1 MARYN
6 CLIVDDDKDLNGLIK
21 EYFVSKNISSLCAE
35 SIADARSI
43 LLSNEF
49 DSILLDINLG
59 KESGYDLCAE
69 IRRDNNVPIIFCSC
83 RRQDEDILRALC
95 IGGDDYV
102 TKPFSL
108 PVLSAKIKAIIR
120 RHSIGDVNLGVI
132 SWNCFVID
140 KTAMKITKSGVPISL
155 SATEFELFAYL
166 AQNPNRVIDKNELLK
181 AVWGDGYYSPDTL
194 NVYIRKLREKIENTP
209 NSPEFIKTIWGIGYI
224 LRG

>member
-1 MARYN
+1 MAKYN

-21 EYFVSKNISSLCAE
+21 EYFENDNITSIGVD
-35 SIADARSI
+35 SIADARTI
-43 LLSNEF
+43 LQLHEF

-59 KESGYDLCAE
+59 KDSGYDLCHE
-69 IRRDNNVPIIFCSC
+69 IRQVNNVPIIFCSC

-108 PVLSAKIKAIIR
+108 PVLSAKIKAILR
-120 RHSIGDVNLGVI
+120 RQHGGKKLDVI
-132 SWNCFVID
+132 EWNCFVMD
-140 KTAMKITKSGVPISL
+140 KVAMKITKSGIPLSL

-166 AQNPNRVIDKNELLK
+166 VQNPNRVIDKNELLK

-194 NVYIRKLREKIENTP
+194 NVYIRKLREKIENNP

>member
-21 EYFVSKNISSLCAE
+21 EYFVSENISSLCADN
-35 SIADARSI
+35 IADARNI
-43 LLSNEF
+43 LCSNEF

-108 PVLSAKIKAIIR
+108 PVLSAKIKAILR
-120 RHSIGDVNLGVI
+120 RHSTGDMNLGVI
-132 SWNCFVID
+132 SWNYFVID

-166 AQNPNRVIDKNELLK
+166 AQNPNRVIDKNELIK
-181 AVWGDGYYSPDTL
+181 AVWGEGYYSPDTL
-194 NVYIRKLREKIENTP
+194 NVYIRKLREKIENSP

>member
-1 MARYN
+1 MAKYN
-6 CLIVDDDKDLNGLIK
+6 CLIVDDDKDLNGLIN
-21 EYFVSKNISSLCAE
+21 EYFESEDISSICAE
-35 SIADARSI
+35 SIADARDI
-43 LLSNEF
+43 LRLNEF

-59 KESGYDLCAE
+59 KESGYDLCRE
-69 IRRDNNVPIIFCSC
+69 IRQNNNVPIIFCSC

-108 PVLSAKIKAIIR
+108 PVLSAKIKAILR
-120 RHSIGDVNLGVI
+120 RQNGGKKSGVI
-132 SWNCFVID
+132 EWNCFVID
-140 KTAMKITKSGVPISL
+140 KAAMKITKNGLPLSL

-166 AQNPNRVIDKNELLK
+166 VQNPNRVIDKNELLK

-194 NVYIRKLREKIENTP
+194 NVYIRKLREKIENNP

-224 LRG
+224 LRD

>member
-1 MARYN
+1 MAKYN

-21 EYFVSKNISSLCAE
+21 EYFENDNITSIGVD
-35 SIADARSI
+35 SIADARTI
-43 LLSNEF
+43 LQLHEF

-59 KESGYDLCAE
+59 KDSGYDLCHE
-69 IRRDNNVPIIFCSC
+69 IRQVNNVPIIFCSC

-108 PVLSAKIKAIIR
+108 PVLSAKIKAILR
-120 RHSIGDVNLGVI
+120 RQHGGKKLDVI
-132 SWNCFVID
+132 EWNCFVMD
-140 KTAMKITKSGVPISL
+140 KVAMKITKGGVPVSL

-166 AQNPNRVIDKNELLK
+166 VQNPNRVIDKNELLK

-194 NVYIRKLREKIENTP
+194 NVYIRKLREKIENNP

>member
-1 MARYN
+1 MAKYN

-21 EYFVSKNISSLCAE
+21 EYFENDNITSIGVD
-35 SIADARSI
+35 SIADARTI
-43 LLSNEF
+43 LQLHEF

-59 KESGYDLCAE
+59 KDSGYDLCHE
-69 IRRDNNVPIIFCSC
+69 IRQVNNVPIIFCSC

-108 PVLSAKIKAIIR
+108 PVLSAKIKAILR
-120 RHSIGDVNLGVI
+120 RQHGGKKLDVI
-132 SWNCFVID
+132 EWNCFVMD
-140 KTAMKITKSGVPISL
+140 KVAMKITKNGIPVSL

-166 AQNPNRVIDKNELLK
+166 VQNPNRVIDKNELLK

-194 NVYIRKLREKIENTP
+194 NVYIRKLREKIENNP

>member
-21 EYFVSKNISSLCAE
+21 EYFASENISSICAE
-35 SIADARSI
+35 NIADAMTI
-43 LLSNEF
+43 LRLHEF
-49 DSILLDINLG
+49 DGILLDINLG
-59 KESGYDLCAE
+59 KESGYDLCAD

>member
-1 MARYN
+1 MAKYN

-21 EYFVSKNISSLCAE
+21 EYFENDSISSIGVD
-35 SIADARSI
+35 SIADAKTI
-43 LLSNEF
+43 LKLHEF
-49 DSILLDINLG
+49 DCILLDINLG
-59 KESGYDLCAE
+59 KDSGYDLCRE
-69 IRRDNNVPIIFCSC
+69 IRQNNNVPIIFCSC

-108 PVLSAKIKAIIR
+108 PVLSAKIKAILR
-120 RHSIGDVNLGVI
+120 RQHGGKKSDVI
-132 SWNCFVID
+132 EWSCFALD
-140 KTAMKITKSGVPISL
+140 KAAMKITKSGIPISL

-166 AQNPNRVIDKNELLK
+166 VQNPNKVIDKNELLK
-181 AVWGDGYYSPDTL
+181 AVWGEGYYSPDTL
-194 NVYIRKLREKIENTP
+194 NVYIRKLREKIEDAP

>member
-1 MARYN
+1 MAKYN
-6 CLIVDDDKDLNGLIK
+6 CLIVDDDKDLNGLIE
-21 EYFVSKNISSLCAE
+21 EYFENDNITSISVDN
-35 SIADARSI
+35 IADARTI
-43 LLSNEF
+43 LQLHEF

-59 KESGYDLCAE
+59 KDSGYDLCHE
-69 IRRDNNVPIIFCSC
+69 IRQVNNVPIIFCSC

-108 PVLSAKIKAIIR
+108 PVLSAKIKAILR
-120 RHSIGDVNLGVI
+120 RQHGGKKLDVI
-132 SWNCFVID
+132 EWNCFVMD
-140 KTAMKITKSGVPISL
+140 KVAMKITKSGIPLSL

-166 AQNPNRVIDKNELLK
+166 VQNPNRVIDKNELLK

-194 NVYIRKLREKIENTP
+194 NVYIRKLREKIENNP

>member
-1 MARYN
+1 MAKYN

-21 EYFVSKNISSLCAE
+21 EYFENDNITSIGVD
-35 SIADARSI
+35 SIADARTI
-43 LLSNEF
+43 LQLHEF

-59 KESGYDLCAE
+59 KDSGYDLCHE
-69 IRRDNNVPIIFCSC
+69 IRQNNNVPIIFCSC

-108 PVLSAKIKAIIR
+108 PVLSAKIKAILR
-120 RHSIGDVNLGVI
+120 RQHCGNKSGAIE
-132 SWNCFVID
+132 WNCFVID
-140 KTAMKITKSGVPISL
+140 KSAMKITKNDLPLTL

-166 AQNPNRVIDKNELLK
+166 VQNPNRVIDKNELLK

-194 NVYIRKLREKIENTP
+194 NVYIRKLREKIENNP

>member
-1 MARYN
+1 MAKYN

-21 EYFVSKNISSLCAE
+21 EYFENDNITSIGVD
-35 SIADARSI
+35 SIADARTI
-43 LLSNEF
+43 LQLHEF

-59 KESGYDLCAE
+59 KDSGYDLCHE
-69 IRRDNNVPIIFCSC
+69 IRQNNNVPIIFCSC

-108 PVLSAKIKAIIR
+108 PVLSAKIKAILR
-120 RHSIGDVNLGVI
+120 RQHGGNKSGAIE
-132 SWNCFVID
+132 WNCFVID
-140 KTAMKITKSGVPISL
+140 KSAMKITKNDLPLTL

-166 AQNPNRVIDKNELLK
+166 VQNPNRVIDKNELLK

-194 NVYIRKLREKIENTP
+194 NVYIRKLREKIENNP

>member
-1 MARYN
+1 MAKYN

-21 EYFVSKNISSLCAE
+21 EYFENDNITSIGVD
-35 SIADARSI
+35 SIADARTI
-43 LLSNEF
+43 LQLHEF

-59 KESGYDLCAE
+59 KDSGYDLCHE
-69 IRRDNNVPIIFCSC
+69 IRQVNNVPIIFCSC

-108 PVLSAKIKAIIR
+108 PVLSAKIKAILR
-120 RHSIGDVNLGVI
+120 RQHGGKKLDVI
-132 SWNCFVID
+132 EWNCFVMD
-140 KTAMKITKSGVPISL
+140 KVAMKITKSGIPVSL

-166 AQNPNRVIDKNELLK
+166 VQNPNRVIDKNELLK

-194 NVYIRKLREKIENTP
+194 NVYIRKLREKIENNP

>member
-1 MARYN
+1 MAKYN

-21 EYFVSKNISSLCAE
+21 EYFENDNITSIGVDN
-35 SIADARSI
+35 IADARNI
-43 LLSNEF
+43 LQLHEF

-59 KESGYDLCAE
+59 KDSGYDLCHE
-69 IRRDNNVPIIFCSC
+69 IRQVNNVPIIFCSC

-108 PVLSAKIKAIIR
+108 PVLSAKIKAILR
-120 RHSIGDVNLGVI
+120 RQHGGKKLDVI
-132 SWNCFVID
+132 EWNCFVMD
-140 KTAMKITKSGVPISL
+140 KVAMKITKSGVPVSL

-166 AQNPNRVIDKNELLK
+166 VQNPNRVIDKNELLK

-194 NVYIRKLREKIENTP
+194 NVYIRKLREKIENNP

>member
-1 MARYN
+1 MAKYN

-21 EYFVSKNISSLCAE
+21 EYFENDNISSIGVD
-35 SIADARSI
+35 SIADARTI
-43 LLSNEF
+43 LQLHEF

-59 KESGYDLCAE
+59 KDSGYDLCHE
-69 IRRDNNVPIIFCSC
+69 IRQVNNVPIIFCSC

-108 PVLSAKIKAIIR
+108 PVLSAKIKAILR
-120 RHSIGDVNLGVI
+120 RQHGGKKLDVI
-132 SWNCFVID
+132 EWNCFVMD
-140 KTAMKITKSGVPISL
+140 KVAMKITKSGVPVSL

-166 AQNPNRVIDKNELLK
+166 VQNPNRVIDKNELLK

-194 NVYIRKLREKIENTP
+194 NVYIRKLREKIENNP

>member
-1 MARYN
+1 MAKYN

-21 EYFVSKNISSLCAE
+21 EYFENDNITSIGVD
-35 SIADARSI
+35 SIADARTI
-43 LLSNEF
+43 LQLHEF

-59 KESGYDLCAE
+59 KDSGYDLCHE
-69 IRRDNNVPIIFCSC
+69 IRQVNNVPIIFCSC

-108 PVLSAKIKAIIR
+108 PVLSAKIKAILR
-120 RHSIGDVNLGVI
+120 RQHGGKKLDVI
-132 SWNCFVID
+132 EWNCFVID
-140 KTAMKITKSGVPISL
+140 KVAMKITKSGIPVSL

-166 AQNPNRVIDKNELLK
+166 VQNPNRVIDKNELLK

-194 NVYIRKLREKIENTP
+194 NVYIRKLREKIETNP

>member
-1 MARYN
+1 MAKYN

-21 EYFVSKNISSLCAE
+21 EYFENDNITSIGVD
-35 SIADARSI
+35 SIADARTI
-43 LLSNEF
+43 LQLHEF

-59 KESGYDLCAE
+59 KDSGYDLCHE
-69 IRRDNNVPIIFCSC
+69 IRQVNNVPIIFCSC
-83 RRQDEDILRALC
+83 RRQDEDVLRALC

-108 PVLSAKIKAIIR
+108 PVLSAKIKAILR
-120 RHSIGDVNLGVI
+120 RQHGGKKLDVI
-132 SWNCFVID
+132 EWNCFVMD
-140 KTAMKITKSGVPISL
+140 KVAMKITKSGIPVSL

-166 AQNPNRVIDKNELLK
+166 VQNPNRVIDKNELLK

-194 NVYIRKLREKIENTP
+194 NVYIRKLREKIENNP

>member
-1 MARYN
+1 MAKYN

-21 EYFVSKNISSLCAE
+21 EYFENDNITSIGVD
-35 SIADARSI
+35 SIADARTI
-43 LLSNEF
+43 LQLHEF

-59 KESGYDLCAE
+59 KDSGYDLCHE
-69 IRRDNNVPIIFCSC
+69 IRQVNNVPIIFCSC

-108 PVLSAKIKAIIR
+108 PVLSAKIKAILR
-120 RHSIGDVNLGVI
+120 RQHGGKKLDVI
-132 SWNCFVID
+132 EWNCFVMD
-140 KTAMKITKSGVPISL
+140 KVAMKITKSGIPVSL

-166 AQNPNRVIDKNELLK
+166 VQNPNRVIDKNELLK

-194 NVYIRKLREKIENTP
+194 NVYIRKLREKIETNP

>member
-1 MARYN
+1 MAKYN

-21 EYFVSKNISSLCAE
+21 EYFENDNITSIGVD
-35 SIADARSI
+35 SIADARTI
-43 LLSNEF
+43 LQLHEF

-59 KESGYDLCAE
+59 KDSGYDLCHE
-69 IRRDNNVPIIFCSC
+69 IRQVNNVPIIFCSC
-83 RRQDEDILRALC
+83 RRQDEDVLRALC

-108 PVLSAKIKAIIR
+108 PVLSAKIKAILR
-120 RHSIGDVNLGVI
+120 RQHGGKKLDVI
-132 SWNCFVID
+132 EWNCFVMD
-140 KTAMKITKSGVPISL
+140 KVAMKITKSGIPVSL

-166 AQNPNRVIDKNELLK
+166 VQNPNRVIDKNELLK

-194 NVYIRKLREKIENTP
+194 NVYIRKLREKIETNP

>member
-1 MARYN
+1 MAKYN

-21 EYFVSKNISSLCAE
+21 EYFENDNITSIGVD
-35 SIADARSI
+35 SIADARTI
-43 LLSNEF
+43 LQLHEF

-59 KESGYDLCAE
+59 KDSGYDLCHE
-69 IRRDNNVPIIFCSC
+69 IRQVNNVPIIFCSC

-108 PVLSAKIKAIIR
+108 PVLSAKIKAILR
-120 RHSIGDVNLGVI
+120 RQHGGKKFDVI
-132 SWNCFVID
+132 EWNCFVMD
-140 KTAMKITKSGVPISL
+140 KVAMKITKSGIPVSL

-166 AQNPNRVIDKNELLK
+166 VQNPNRVIDKNELLK

-194 NVYIRKLREKIENTP
+194 NVYIRKLREKIETNP

>member
-1 MARYN
+1 MAKYN

-21 EYFVSKNISSLCAE
+21 EYFENDNITSIGVD

-43 LLSNEF
+43 LQLHEF

-59 KESGYDLCAE
+59 KDSGYDLCHE
-69 IRRDNNVPIIFCSC
+69 IRQNNNVPIIFCSC

-108 PVLSAKIKAIIR
+108 PVLSAKIKAILR
-120 RHSIGDVNLGVI
+120 RQHGGNKSGAIE
-132 SWNCFVID
+132 WNCFVID
-140 KTAMKITKSGVPISL
+140 KSARKITKNDLPLTL

-194 NVYIRKLREKIENTP
+194 NVYIRKLREKIENNP

>member
-1 MARYN
+1 MAKYN
-6 CLIVDDDKDLNGLIK
+6 CLIVDDDKDLNGLIE
-21 EYFVSKNISSLCAE
+21 EYFENDNITSISVDN
-35 SIADARSI
+35 IADARTI
-43 LLSNEF
+43 LQLHEF

-59 KESGYDLCAE
+59 KDSGYDLCHE
-69 IRRDNNVPIIFCSC
+69 IRQVNNVPIIFCSC

-108 PVLSAKIKAIIR
+108 PVLSAKIKAILR
-120 RHSIGDVNLGVI
+120 RQHGGKKLDVI
-132 SWNCFVID
+132 EWNCFVMD
-140 KTAMKITKSGVPISL
+140 KVAMKITKGGIPVSL

-166 AQNPNRVIDKNELLK
+166 VQNPNRVIDKNELLK

-194 NVYIRKLREKIENTP
+194 NVYIRKLREKIETNP
-209 NSPEFIKTIWGIGYI
+209 NLPEFIKTIWGIGYI

>member
-1 MARYN
+1 MAKYN

-21 EYFVSKNISSLCAE
+21 EYFENDNITSIGAD
-35 SIADARSI
+35 SIADARTI
-43 LLSNEF
+43 LQLHEF

-59 KESGYDLCAE
+59 KDSGYDLCHE
-69 IRRDNNVPIIFCSC
+69 IRQVNNVPIIFCSC

-108 PVLSAKIKAIIR
+108 PVLSAKIKAILR
-120 RHSIGDVNLGVI
+120 RQHGGKKLDVI
-132 SWNCFVID
+132 EWNCFVMD
-140 KTAMKITKSGVPISL
+140 KVAMKITKSGIPVSL

-166 AQNPNRVIDKNELLK
+166 VQNPNRVIDKNELLK

-194 NVYIRKLREKIENTP
+194 NVYIRKLREKIETNP

>member
-21 EYFVSKNISSLCAE
+21 EYFASENISSICAE
-35 SIADARSI
+35 NIADAINI
-43 LLSNEF
+43 LQLHEF

-59 KESGYDLCAE
+59 NESGYDLCAE

-108 PVLSAKIKAIIR
+108 PVLSAKIKAILR
-120 RHSIGDVNLGVI
+120 RHSTGDKNLGVI

-140 KTAMKITKSGVPISL
+140 KTAMKATKIGVPISL
-155 SATEFELFAYL
+155 SATEFELFAYM
-166 AQNPNRVIDKNELLK
+166 AQNPNRVIDKNELIK
-181 AVWGDGYYSPDTL
+181 AVWGEGYYSPDTL

>member
-1 MARYN
+1 MAKYN

-21 EYFVSKNISSLCAE
+21 EYFENDNITSIGVD
-35 SIADARSI
+35 SIADARTI
-43 LLSNEF
+43 LQLHEF

-59 KESGYDLCAE
+59 KDSGYDLCRE
-69 IRRDNNVPIIFCSC
+69 IRQVNNVPIIFCSC
-83 RRQDEDILRALC
+83 RRQDEDVLRALC

-108 PVLSAKIKAIIR
+108 PVLSAKIKAILR
-120 RHSIGDVNLGVI
+120 RQHGGKKLDVI
-132 SWNCFVID
+132 EWNCFVMD
-140 KTAMKITKSGVPISL
+140 KVAMKITKSGIPVSL

-166 AQNPNRVIDKNELLK
+166 VQNPNRVIDKNELLK

-194 NVYIRKLREKIENTP
+194 NVYIRKLREKIETNP

>member
-1 MARYN
+1 MAKYN

-21 EYFVSKNISSLCAE
+21 EYFENDNITSIGVD
-35 SIADARSI
+35 SIADARTI
-43 LLSNEF
+43 LQLHEF

-59 KESGYDLCAE
+59 KDSGYDLCHE
-69 IRRDNNVPIIFCSC
+69 IRQVNNVPIIFCSC

-108 PVLSAKIKAIIR
+108 PVLSAKIKAILR
-120 RHSIGDVNLGVI
+120 RQHGGKILDVI
-132 SWNCFVID
+132 EWNCFVMD
-140 KTAMKITKSGVPISL
+140 KVAMKITKSGIPLSL

-166 AQNPNRVIDKNELLK
+166 VQNPNRAIDKNELLK

-194 NVYIRKLREKIENTP
+194 NVYIRKLREKIENNP